1 MSYAQAGGGADGET
15 GTGTGTGIRA
25 GRVLDRLEGML
36 TALFG
41 LGGALVFGSAD
52 FLGGLSSRRISPIR
66 VTAIAALTG
75 LLALLLALPF
85 TSSAWTVS
93 AVVWGGLSG
102 VSGALAISLLYASL
116 AIGPMSILSPLTAVI
131 SAIVPMTWGLA
142 GGDRLGPIGYA
153 ALGLALVAVILV
165 GFVPEKGAVR
175 PRLSGILMSI
185 GSGIMIGVFMVL
197 IDATPTR
204 SGLVPL
210 VMNRGVNAALMFAAL
225 AAIWL
230 WQRGRRSRRA
240 TTADATDRAGADA
253 LRSEADPSEPVT
265 GSFAE
270 IAGSIVPIPHG
281 GPEQLRDA
289 STLTTSAPGAVSGGG
304 ASAPDRHR
312 GWLPGLPLAIACG
325 VVDAAGNVLML
336 TGMRL
341 GDLSVISV
349 LTAMY
354 PAGTI
359 ILAAAVLRERI
370 APVQWVGLALAL
382 AAAAMLATA

>member
-1 MSYAQAGGGADGET
+1 
-15 GTGTGTGIRA
+15 
-25 GRVLDRLEGML
+25 ML

-41 LGGALVFGSAD
+41 LGGALVFGAAD
-52 FLGGLSSRRISPIR
+52 FLGGLSSRRISPVR

-75 LLALLLALPF
+75 LLALLVALPF
-85 TSSAWTVS
+85 TSSAWTAS
-93 AVVWGGLSG
+93 AVLWGGLSG

-131 SAIVPMTWGLA
+131 SAIVPMTWGLM
-142 GGDRLGPIGYA
+142 GGDRLGPVGYA

-175 PRLSGILMSI
+175 PRLSGILMSV
-185 GSGIMIGVFMVL
+185 GSGIMIGIFMVL

-210 VMNRGVNAALMFAAL
+210 VMNRGVNAALMFSAL
-225 AAIWL
+225 AVIAL
-230 WQRGRRSRRA
+230 WNRGRRSRRPLP
-240 TTADATDRAGADA
+240 DATGDVGGGAS
-253 LRSEADPSEPVT
+253 RSETNPSEPVT

-281 GPEQLRDA
+281 RSEQLLDTATVMASADA
-289 STLTTSAPGAVSGGG
+289 TG
-304 ASAPDRHR
+304 ASATSTASIASAPARSR

-359 ILAAAVLRERI
+359 ILAAVVLRERI